1 MAKIEIPSFTDKGEL
16 FDFLVENKDLHIEA
30 KKSETKHADSV
41 AYQAPQEVTKANSIA
56 PDANKIQV
64 KSVINTTKFMD
75 SHSDVHID
83 GLWKKSLKEN
93 KSIMLLQEHKMSFDH
108 LISKAVKASAEMMS
122 FKSLGFGRLKGESQ
136 ALVFDSV
143 IDKATNE
150 FMFAQYAKG
159 IVDNHSVGMRYV
171 KLFLA
176 INSDSSEQKEEFDV
190 WNKYIDSVA
199 NQKTALD
206 KGFFWAVTEAKIIEG
221 SAVLMGSNQVTPTLS
236 VESKDFEAGNTTSE
250 QSRASTQKNTRRR
263 FY

>member
-1 MAKIEIPSFTDKGEL
+1 MAKIDIPAFEDKGEL
-16 FDFLVENKDLHIEA
+16 FDFLVENKELHINA

-41 AYQAPQEVTKANSIA
+41 AYQAPQSVDKATTIA

-75 SHSDVHID
+75 SHSDVHVD
-83 GLWKKSLKEN
+83 GIWKKSLREN

-108 LISKAVKASAEMMS
+108 LISKSVKASAEMMS

-143 IDKATNE
+143 IDKSTNE
-150 FMFAQYAKG
+150 FMFSQYAKG
-159 IVDNHSVGMRYV
+159 VVDNHSVGMRYV

-176 INSDSSEQKEEFDV
+176 INSDSVEHKEEFDV

-236 VESKDFEAGNTTSE
+236 VESKDFEAGSSTSE
-250 QSRASTQKNTRRR
+250 QSRIDALEQNKR
-263 FY
+263 YY